1 MSEQPLPPGSTKPVG
16 RGIYITTKATGYQEE
31 DLQDEMLWAE
41 FRDNFRDWTITDFN
55 ECPSM
60 TLRKFRQLLH
70 QRGVWVGSHPEIPPA
85 QSLYDV
91 IKEERQTKW
100 SESDIQD
107 FIDDGGR
114 FISDG
119 ITYFMLE
126 HGMPTLP
133 ELPQQLRVSS
143 PSITFTRPP
152 SPLYP
157 VLPALPQRGTPSPTP
172 TALPGITKHPLNIP
186 QPTATQGHSND
197 AQIANPPPTTDQ
209 LNNMYNDNIR
219 NEPLNHHGLKDGPGN
234 NLRQND
240 YRSGNRGNFE
250 VGRNRGN
257 SEDEQNRGNFGDGQH
272 RGNFE
277 DGPREGPRGGTGHG
291 FGNCLATLEK
301 IYKDDCKYS
310 GRKDNF
316 EHKLGIFF
324 DLCLKA
330 NVPPEAQK
338 AAYSTMLRGPALDH
352 YHTNLRHRVQTAR
365 FEDLCGTTKKYF
377 EGREYQRGLI
387 NRWNS
392 ITLGTV
398 MNKPENTGKTTS
410 ECLQLLRLSN
420 HTQ

>member
-1 MSEQPLPPGSTKPVG
+1 
-16 RGIYITTKATGYQEE
+16 
-31 DLQDEMLWAE
+31 
-41 FRDNFRDWTITDFN
+41 
-55 ECPSM
+55 
-60 TLRKFRQLLH
+60 
-70 QRGVWVGSHPEIPPA
+70 
-85 QSLYDV
+85 
-91 IKEERQTKW
+91 
-100 SESDIQD
+100 
-107 FIDDGGR
+107 
-114 FISDG
+114 
-119 ITYFMLE
+119 MLE
-126 HGMPTLP
+126 HRMPTPP
-133 ELPQQLRVSS
+133 ELPQQLWVSS

-157 VLPALPQRGTPSPTP
+157 VLPALPQGGTPSPTP
-172 TALPGITKHPLNIP
+172 TALPGLTRHPLNNP
-186 QPTATQGHSND
+186 QLTVTQGHSND
-197 AQIANPPPTTDQ
+197 ARIANPPPTTDQ

-219 NEPLNHHGLKDGPGN
+219 NKPLNHHGLRDGPGN

-240 YRSGNRGNFE
+240 YRSGNRGNSE
-250 VGRNRGN
+250 DGQNRGNSEEGRNRGN
-257 SEDEQNRGNFGDGQH
+257 FEEGRH

-316 EHKLGIFF
+316 EHKLEIFF

-352 YHTNLRHRVQTAR
+352 YHTNLRHHVQTAR

-410 ECLQLLRLSN
+410 ECLQLLLTEMRHLKLGLPTPLQVDEIF
-420 HTQ
+420 HTKLIQACQVNPACTYACCKPAEDIPGLIEELETSITTYY